1 MQKNRRS
8 DRRKAGM
15 LLCFLLTALV
25 LFVPKPA
32 SAALKNTFHTEN
44 NKTYYYGWNGKKV
57 TGWKTIKGKT
67 YYFTRSGVQR
77 IGWQAIDGKIYYF
90 KNAFGSRGYM
100 RSGCT
105 VSGVRLS
112 KTGAA
117 SQNGRNKRKSQ
128 LLARCQAI
136 REKLIAK
143 NPKASKE
150 TQLRLAFQYVM
161 KQKARNI
168 HSFTTSSGNW
178 DMYYGEYM
186 LNHVVETDS
195 NGLTYGYGDCYCYAA
210 FFGYMANVIGY
221 NHVKVESSGG
231 HGWVHIGNNYYDP
244 NWALVEGFDK
254 CYAAPA
260 SLSGV
265 SGRPRWATN
274 AAYVK
279 DLSK

>member
-1 MQKNRRS
+1 MRMKRWIC
-8 DRRKAGM
+8 
-15 LLCFLLTALV
+15 LLMALV

-32 SAALKNTFHTEN
+32 MAAKYRNQWRVVN
-44 NKTYYYGWNGKKV
+44 KKTYYFGWNGKKV
-57 TGWKTIKGKT
+57 TGWQTIRNKK
-67 YYFTRSGVQR
+67 YYFTPSGVQR
-77 IGWQAIDGKIYYF
+77 IGWQQIDGKVYYF
-90 KNAFGSRGYM
+90 KNTFGSRGYM

-112 KTGAA
+112 RNGAA
-117 SQNGRNKRKSQ
+117 SQNGRNKRKSL
-128 LLARCQAI
+128 LLARCQAV

-143 NPKASKE
+143 NPRASKE
-150 TQLRLAFQYVM
+150 AQLRLAFDYV
-161 KQKARNI
+161 KSQKARNI

-178 DMYYGEYM
+178 DLYYGEYM
-186 LNHVVETDS
+186 LNHVVSTDD

-231 HGWVHIGNNYYDP
+231 HGWVHIGNYYYDP
-244 NWALVEGFDK
+244 NWALVEGDK
-254 CYAAPA
+254 CYEAPA

-265 SGRPRWATN
+265 AGRPRWATN